1 MKRVFIKRAA
11 NPSVSGNPSPK
22 AFWRLIKGI
31 VLLATFFVLGIA
43 ALLVLLWRE
52 HRTEITLP
60 APTGHFAVGRSSYS
74 WVNGAQMDD
83 LAPSSGVKREVVV
96 WVWYPSAGSQSAAR
110 AEYLPSPW
118 REPRARSA
126 GVLLSQ
132 FLTRDPSVVHVHSSS
147 DPRVSLEQNSY
158 PVVIMRPGGSAL
170 TTDFTTLAEDLA
182 SHGYVV
188 VGFDAPY
195 RSGVVVFPDGRV
207 VLRSPAANTD
217 NLTASEQ
224 DRFAKRI
231 LPMWSG
237 DAQFVVDQLDRLN
250 AGDPPGRFAGR
261 LDMRR
266 LGIFGHSFGGATAL
280 QFCHDDS
287 RCKAGI
293 DLDGEPLGSVTKEG
307 LTQPFLFLLSDH
319 GDLSAPE
326 PHKVITDMKAIY
338 GRLPNARLLLFIR
351 GANHFSFSDQILLK
365 SQYFVKMLQRFQKGG
380 LDGPRGL
387 RITTDYV
394 HTFFDVYLRGA
405 PAGLLDN
412 LRRAYPEVQAV
423 PR

>member
-1 MKRVFIKRAA
+1 MSEHSAE
-11 NPSVSGNPSPK
+11 PSITGKQAPTLLT
-22 AFWRLIKGI
+22 RLIKLFA
-31 VLLATFFVLGIA
+31 VLASLVLLGIA
-43 ALLVLLWRE
+43 ALLALLWDE
-52 HRTEITLP
+52 HRTEIFLP
-60 APTGHFAVGRSSYS
+60 VPTGHFAVGRTSRW
-74 WVNGAQMDD
+74 WVNQAQADD
-83 LAPSSGVKREVVV
+83 LAPTSNEKREVVV
-96 WVWYPSAGSQSAAR
+96 WIWYPSAVSESVAP

-118 REPRARSA
+118 REPRANSA
-126 GVLLSQ
+126 GVLLSK
-132 FLTRDPSVVHVHSSS
+132 FLTRDPAVVHVHSSS
-147 DPRVSLEQNSY
+147 DPEISPEQKSY
-158 PVVIMRPGGSAL
+158 PVVILRPGGSAL
-170 TTDFTTLAEDLA
+170 TMDFTTLAEDLA

-217 NLTASEQ
+217 NLSETGGQ
-224 DRFAKRI
+224 ENFVNKI

-237 DAQFVVDQLDRLN
+237 DAQFVVDQLERLN
-250 AGDPPGRFAGR
+250 TADPSGRFKGR
-261 LDMRR
+261 LDMGR

-293 DLDGEPLGSVTKEG
+293 DLDGEALGSVVKEG
-307 LTQPFLFLLSDH
+307 LAQPFLFLLSDH

-326 PHKVITDMKAIY
+326 PHKVIIEIESICD
-338 GRLPNARLLLFIR
+338 RLLNGRLLLFIR

-365 SQYFVKMLQRFQKGG
+365 SQYLVKALQRLQKGG

-394 HTFFDVYLRGA
+394 HTFFDVYLKGA
-405 PAGLLDN
+405 PASLLDN
-412 LRRAYPEVQAV
+412 VRQAHPEVQAV

>member
-1 MKRVFIKRAA
+1 MFKLTAK
-11 NPSVSGNPSPK
+11 PSLSGKQSPTLLT
-22 AFWRLIKGI
+22 RLIKLFAVLG
-31 VLLATFFVLGIA
+31 LLAALGIA
-43 ALLVLLWRE
+43 ALLALLWEE
-52 HRTEITLP
+52 HRTELTLP
-60 APTGHFAVGRSSYS
+60 APTGRFAVGRTSYW
-74 WVNGAQMDD
+74 WVNQAQVDD
-83 LAPSSGVKREVVV
+83 LAPASNEKREVVV
-96 WVWYPSAGSQSAAR
+96 WIWYPSAGPESIAPT
-110 AEYLPSPW
+110 EYLPSAW
-118 REPRARSA
+118 HEPRARRA
-126 GVLLSQ
+126 GVLQSK
-132 FLTRDPSVVHVHSSS
+132 FLTRDPAVVRVHSSS
-147 DPRVSLEQNSY
+147 DPGISPEQNSY

-207 VLRSPAANTD
+207 VLRSQAANTD
-217 NLTASEQ
+217 DLAAPGAQE
-224 DRFAKRI
+224 RFVTKI

-237 DAQFVVDQLDRLN
+237 DARFVVDQL
-250 AGDPPGRFAGR
+250 GR
-261 LDMRR
+261 LDAADPSGRFKGRLDLGR
-266 LGIFGHSFGGATAL
+266 LGVFGHSFGGATAL

-293 DLDGEPLGSVTKEG
+293 DLDGEPLGSVVKEG
-307 LTQPFLFLLSDH
+307 PTQPFLFLLSDH

-326 PHKVITDMKAIY
+326 PHKVITDLESLY
-338 GRLPNARLLLFIR
+338 DRLPNGRLLLFIR

-365 SQYFVKMLQRFQKGG
+365 SQYFVGALQHLQRRA

-394 HTFFDVYLRGA
+394 HTFFDVYLRGS
-405 PAGLLDN
+405 PASLLDN
-412 LRRAYPEVQAV
+412 LRQAYPEVQTV

>member
-1 MKRVFIKRAA
+1 MQGFTI
-11 NPSVSGNPSPK
+11 
-22 AFWRLIKGI
+22 
-31 VLLATFFVLGIA
+31 LLTLAVLGIA
-43 ALLVLLWRE
+43 ALLALLWEE

-60 APTGHFAVGRSSYS
+60 APTGRFAVGRTSYW
-74 WVNGAQMDD
+74 WVNEAQVDD
-83 LAPSSGVKREVVV
+83 LAPASNNKREVVV
-96 WVWYPSAGSQSAAR
+96 WIWYPSAGSQSIAP
-110 AEYLPSPW
+110 AEYLPSAW
-118 REPRARSA
+118 HEPRARSS
-126 GVLLSQ
+126 GVLLSK
-132 FLTRDPSVVHVHSSS
+132 FLTRDPAVVHVHSSS
-147 DPRVSLEQNSY
+147 DPEISPRQKSY

-170 TTDFTTLAEDLA
+170 TMDFTTLAEDLA

-195 RSGVVVFPDGRV
+195 RSGIVVFPDGRV
-207 VLRSPAANTD
+207 VLRSAAADTD
-217 NLTASEQ
+217 NLSAPGAQES
-224 DRFAKRI
+224 FVKRI

-250 AGDPPGRFAGR
+250 TSDPSGRFRGR
-261 LDMRR
+261 LDIGR

-293 DLDGEPLGSVTKEG
+293 DLDGEPSGSMVREG
-307 LTQPFLFLLSDH
+307 PTQPFLFLLSDH
-319 GDLSAPE
+319 GELSAPE
-326 PHKVITDMKAIY
+326 PHKVITDLESIY
-338 GRLPNARLLLFIR
+338 DRLQNGRLLLFIR

-365 SQYFVKMLQRFQKGG
+365 SQYFVKALQVMQRGG

-405 PAGLLDN
+405 PASLLDD
-412 LRRAYPEVQAV
+412 LRQAYPEVKAV

>member
-1 MKRVFIKRAA
+1 MSKRTAKLSMPSRQSPTVFR
-11 NPSVSGNPSPK
+11 
-22 AFWRLIKGI
+22 RLIKGFTI
-31 VLLATFFVLGIA
+31 LVTLVALGVAGLLA
-43 ALLVLLWRE
+43 LLRRE
-52 HRTEITLP
+52 HRTQITLP
-60 APTGHFAVGRSSYS
+60 APTGHFAVGRTSYW
-74 WVNGAQMDD
+74 WVNEALVDN
-83 LAPSSGVKREVVV
+83 LAPSSKDKREVMV
-96 WVWYPSAGSQSAAR
+96 WIWYPSAGSESFAP

-118 REPRARSA
+118 HQPRARSA

-132 FLTRDPSVVHVHSSS
+132 FLTRDPAVVHVHSSS
-147 DPRVSLEQNSY
+147 DPGVSPEQNSY

-188 VGFDAPY
+188 VGFDAPF

-217 NLTASEQ
+217 DLSAAGGES
-224 DRFAKRI
+224 RFVERI
-231 LPMWSG
+231 LPMWVE
-237 DAQFVVDQLDRLN
+237 DAQFVVDQLDRLD
-250 AGDPPGRFAGR
+250 AADPSGRFRQR
-261 LDMRR
+261 LDMQH
-266 LGIFGHSFGGATAL
+266 LGIVGHSFGGATAL

-293 DLDGEPLGSVTKEG
+293 DLDGAPVGSVVKDA
-307 LTQPFLFLLSDH
+307 LRQPFLFLLSDH

-326 PHKVITDMKAIY
+326 PHKVITDIESIY
-338 GRLPNARLLLFIR
+338 SRLPSGRLLLFIR

-365 SQYFVKMLQRFQKGG
+365 SQYFVKALQRFQKGG

-394 HTFFDVYLRGA
+394 HTFFDVYLKGA
-405 PAGLLDN
+405 PPRLLHN
-412 LRRAYPEVQAV
+412 VRQSYPEVQAV

>member
-1 MKRVFIKRAA
+1 M
-11 NPSVSGNPSPK
+11 
-22 AFWRLIKGI
+22 
-31 VLLATFFVLGIA
+31 LLT
-43 ALLVLLWRE
+43 LLWRE

-60 APTGHFAVGRSSYS
+60 APTGHFAVGRTSYW
-74 WVNGAQMDD
+74 WVNDAQVDD
-83 LAPSSGVKREVVV
+83 LAPSSKDKREVVV
-96 WVWYPSAGSQSAAR
+96 WIWYPSAGLESAAP

-118 REPRARSA
+118 REPRAHSA

-132 FLTRDPSVVHVHSSS
+132 FLTRDPAVVHVHSSS
-147 DPRVSLEQNSY
+147 DPGISLEQSSY

-182 SHGYVV
+182 SHGYIV

-207 VLRSPAANTD
+207 VFRSAAASTD
-217 NLTASEQ
+217 DLTAAGL
-224 DRFAKRI
+224 DRFAKMI

-237 DAQFVVDQLDRLN
+237 DAQFVVDQLERLN
-250 AGDPPGRFAGR
+250 AADPSGRFNGR
-261 LDMRR
+261 LDLRH

-293 DLDGEPLGSVTKEG
+293 DLDGELFGNVIRDG
-307 LTQPFLFLLSDH
+307 VTQPFLFLLSDH

-326 PHKVITDMKAIY
+326 PHKVITDMESIY
-338 GRLPNARLLLFIR
+338 DRLPKGGLLLFIR
-351 GANHFSFSDQILLK
+351 GANHFSFSDQILVK
-365 SQYFVKMLQRFQKGG
+365 SRYFVKALQRMQKGG

-394 HTFFDVYLRGA
+394 HTFFDVYLKGA
-405 PAGLLDN
+405 PASLLDN
-412 LRRAYPEVQAV
+412 VHQTYPEVQAV

>member
-1 MKRVFIKRAA
+1 MSKRTAKPSIPSKQSPTVF
-11 NPSVSGNPSPK
+11 S
-22 AFWRLIKGI
+22 RLIKGFTI
-31 VLLATFFVLGIA
+31 LVTLAALGIA
-43 ALLVLLWRE
+43 ALLALLWEE

-60 APTGHFAVGRSSYS
+60 APTGRFAVGRTSYW
-74 WVNGAQMDD
+74 WVNEAQVDD
-83 LAPSSGVKREVVV
+83 LAPASNEKREVVV
-96 WVWYPSAGSQSAAR
+96 WIWYPSAGSESIAPT
-110 AEYLPSPW
+110 EYLPSAW
-118 REPRARSA
+118 HEPRARSA
-126 GVLLSQ
+126 GVLLSK
-132 FLTRDPSVVHVHSSS
+132 FLTRDPAVVHVHSLSHPGIS
-147 DPRVSLEQNSY
+147 TEQKSY

-207 VLRSPAANTD
+207 VLRSAAADTD
-217 NLTASEQ
+217 NLSAPGAQES
-224 DRFAKRI
+224 FVKRI

-250 AGDPPGRFAGR
+250 TADPSGRFKGR
-261 LDMRR
+261 LDIGR

-280 QFCHDDS
+280 QFCHDDF

-293 DLDGEPLGSVTKEG
+293 DLDGEPSGSVVKEG
-307 LTQPFLFLLSDH
+307 PTQPFLFLLSDH

-326 PHKVITDMKAIY
+326 PHKVITDLESIY
-338 GRLPNARLLLFIR
+338 DRLPNGRLLLFIR

-365 SQYFVKMLQRFQKGG
+365 SQYFVKALQRLQKGG